1 MIILNRSISFYLFL
15 LKINYSLIYSLPQF
29 LSHFPLPPDPLS
41 CFSSERSRHSRNNNQ
56 TWKKQDIRLGK
67 SLHSCQARATQ
78 PNRRK
83 RVLRAG
89 KVEGDKPVPTVMSST
104 KHEGTSKNICRRT
117 GVDTDRCLVAS
128 SVSVS
133 PNELCLFDLVG
144 HDILVSS
151 MSSDSYHLF
160 PSLTR
165 SFSSSELRYPI
176 KSFIF
181 KSSLAI
187 M

>member
-1 MIILNRSISFYLFL
+1 M
-15 LKINYSLIYSLPQF
+15 
-29 LSHFPLPPDPLS
+29 
-41 CFSSERSRHSRNNNQ
+41 
-56 TWKKQDIRLGK
+56 KKQDIRLGK

-104 KHEGTSKNICRRT
+104 KHQGTSKNICRRT

-160 PSLTR
+160 PSLTW
-165 SFSSSELRYPI
+165 SFSSSELWYPI
-176 KSFIF
+176 KSFIL
-181 KSSLAI
+181 KVLLPLCIMSGCVSLHPLPSAVEGRLSDDNWTRHWS
-187 M
+187 MDTAEYRSPH